1 MPKKVEALALGFC
14 DGKRRRKGDVFV
26 IADNV
31 KVGKWMKVLKDVPSE
46 ANQPGNSEEKDALI
60 EKAKALGIAATKNW
74 GVDKLNGA
82 ISEAEAA
89 LAEANQQSKE

>member
-31 KVGKWMKVLKDVPSE
+31 KVGKWMKVLKDVPAE
-46 ANQPGNSEEKDALI
+46 GGQPANSDEKDALV
-60 EKAKALGIAATKNW
+60 EKAKALGIAATKVW
-74 GVDKLNGA
+74 GVEKLNAA
-82 ISEAEAA
+82 IAEVEAARAEASQA
-89 LAEANQQSKE
+89 A

>member
-1 MPKKVEALALGFC
+1 MPKKVEALANGFC
-14 DGKRRRKGDVFV
+14 DGKRRRKGDVFA

-46 ANQPGNSEEKDALI
+46 ASQQADNGEKDALI

-74 GVDKLNGA
+74 GVDKLNGSIA
-82 ISEAEAA
+82 EAEAA
-89 LAEANQQSKE
+89 LAEASQQA

>member
-1 MPKKVEALALGFC
+1 MPKKVEAVSQGFC

-46 ANQPGNSEEKDALI
+46 ATPSPAQA
-60 EKAKALGIAATKNW
+60 KAK
-74 GVDKLNGA
+74 
-82 ISEAEAA
+82 
-89 LAEANQQSKE
+89 

>member
-1 MPKKVEALALGFC
+1 MPKKVEALVQGFC

-31 KVGKWMKVLKDVPSE
+31 KVGKWMKVVKDVPAKAS
-46 ANQPGNSEEKDALI
+46 QQSDEKDALI

-74 GVDKLNGA
+74 GVEKLNAA

-89 LAEANQQSKE
+89 LSEASKQA

>member
-31 KVGKWMKVLKDVPSE
+31 KVGKWMKVLKDVPAE
-46 ANQPGNSEEKDALI
+46 ASQPANPDEKDALV
-60 EKAKALGIAATKNW
+60 EKAKALGIAATKVW
-74 GVDKLNGA
+74 GVEKLNAA
-82 ISEAEAA
+82 IAEVEAA
-89 LAEANQQSKE
+89 RAEANQAA

>member
-1 MPKKVEALALGFC
+1 MPKKIEALAQGFC
-14 DGKRRRKGDVFV
+14 EGKRRRKGEVFV

-46 ANQPGNSEEKDALI
+46 ASQQADNGEKDALI

-74 GVDKLNGA
+74 GVDKLNAA

-89 LAEANQQSKE
+89 LAEASQQA

>member
-31 KVGKWMKVLKDVPSE
+31 KVGKWMKVLKDVPAE
-46 ANQPGNSEEKDALI
+46 ASQAANPDEKDALV
-60 EKAKALGIAATKNW
+60 EKAKALGIAATKVW
-74 GVDKLNGA
+74 GVEKLNAA
-82 ISEAEAA
+82 IAEVEAA
-89 LAEANQQSKE
+89 RAEANQAA